1 MYYKFEGECEADTVS
16 RLNERRKIKAQTKAS
31 MAGFRGCCAQA
42 RLCQSHKAM
51 ENRHGH
57 ASHILTCTH
66 FNSIILC
73 T

>member
-31 MAGFRGCCAQA
+31 MAGFRGRCAQA
-42 RLCQSHKAM
+42 RLCQSHKAR
-51 ENRHGH
+51 ENGHGH
-57 ASHILTCTH
+57 ASHILTCTY